1 MVGSNEQ
8 LSPNPSDLSPVTIV
22 VDDSFDTSTFVD
34 AVDVRNGI
42 YRIVFK
48 GTVGYII
55 LNRQVVSVS
64 AALGE
69 NTCLPL
75 DEAILAPRKLHLSYG
90 PSSTSGVQVIKE
102 SQIYTV
108 DTVTAPVSGE
118 ASLSYSLEEVQN
130 ITLPSSIYSRD
141 RWVIELR
148 FSGFQDPGIPFDAY
162 THQVVLC
169 IQVK

>member
-1 MVGSNEQ
+1 MLGSNEQ
-8 LSPNPSDLSPVTIV
+8 LSPNPSDLNSVTTV
-22 VDDSFDTSTFVD
+22 VDSFDTVTIVD
-34 AVDVRNGI
+34 TVDVRNGL
-42 YRIVFK
+42 YRIMFK

-69 NTCLPL
+69 NTCLPV
-75 DEAILAPRKLHLSYG
+75 DDPILAPSHLHVTYG

-102 SQIYTV
+102 SQIYRV
-108 DTVTAPVSGE
+108 DTVTSPTSFE

-148 FSGFQDPGIPFDAY
+148 MSGYKDPAVPFDAY
-162 THQVVLC
+162 TNQVVLC